1 MEVKIWQEK
10 ITIPTYEIGEAERN
24 PIFLEKRVYQGSSGV
39 VYPYPVVEKIY
50 DEPVDKEYNAVF
62 LENEYIKVMILPE
75 LGGRVQRAYDKI
87 KGRDFIYYNQVVKPA
102 LVGLTG
108 PWISGGIEINWPQ
121 HHRPSTYLPQD
132 FVLER
137 LPDGGATV
145 WVGERERMFH
155 QKGMAGYTLRPGQAR
170 LEIRGQ
176 VYNPNSTPQTFLWWA
191 NPAVKVNDDY
201 QSVFPPDVNA
211 VFDHGKRD
219 VSTFPIATGTYY
231 KVDYSAGVDISCY
244 KNIPVPTSYMA
255 VKSKY
260 DFVGGYENDTRAGV
274 LHVANHNVSPG
285 KKQWTWGNG
294 DFGRAWDRN
303 LTDEDGPYIE
313 LMTGMY
319 CDNQPDFTWLQP
331 FEEKNFT
338 QYFIPYR
345 ELGVV
350 KNACADLMMNI
361 EQDGEEAVLKLFAT
375 LRQSFDIKV
384 MQGEK
389 AVFEKKLELSPEEV
403 FEQRFKAN
411 VKECKLLI
419 CDEKGCQKLS
429 WQPEP
434 EAEKPVPDPAKAAL
448 PPAEVS
454 SVEQLFLTGHHIE
467 QYRHATFNATD
478 YYLEGLR
485 REPTDIRCNN
495 AMGLWLIRKGKFA
508 EAEKY
513 LRRAVATQTD
523 RNPNPYDGEPLFN
536 LGLALKYQGKN
547 DDAYESFYKACW
559 NAAWQ
564 GAGYLELARLSV
576 AEGEYD
582 RALYELDMSLARN
595 WHNATARHLKCA
607 VLRLMERGDEAA
619 ALATESL
626 GQDKLNTGCLYE
638 KMLAGECAVEE
649 FLTVMRGESHDYE
662 ELAVDYLKA
671 GLWSDCIALLEL
683 AVENCAAV
691 SPLVWYYMAY
701 AADKN
706 GDGQLAEKLAKMGEE
721 CCPDY
726 CFPNRLEDVQVLSR
740 IMALNPA
747 GGYAYYYL
755 GNLWYDKRQYDDAL
769 WCWERSAELLPE
781 YPIVRRNLALAYYN
795 KFNRSTDAVKVLEK
809 AFELNPKDSRIF
821 MELDQ
826 LYKRLNY
833 AYEQRLAN
841 FEANA
846 EIVALRDDLYLEQA
860 TLLNQLGRH
869 QEALD
874 MIAARKFHPWEGGEG
889 KVTAQ
894 YVICR
899 RELAKQYIACGK
911 AEDALRLL
919 DECREYPWN
928 LGEGKLPAAQENDI
942 DYFAGCACEVL
953 GDRARAERYF
963 NAAVK
968 GLDELGDAMYYND
981 QQPDKILYRGMA
993 MLKLGREN
1001 EAKALFE
1008 RFVAYGQEHMNDN
1021 VKIDYF
1027 AVSLPDLLI
1036 WEGDLNVRN
1045 KVHCNYMSGLGYLGL
1060 GDYEQASMALG
1071 KAYELDK
1078 NHQGVQYHLSMVQ
1091 EMKM

>member
-1 MEVKIWQEK
+1 MKEVEIWQERVS
-10 ITIPTYEIGEAERN
+10 IPTYEIGEAERN

-39 VYPYPVVEKIY
+39 VYPYPVVEKIC
-50 DEPVDKEYNAVF
+50 DQPTDKEYDAVF
-62 LENEYIKVMILPE
+62 LENEYLKVMILPE

-87 KGRDFIYYNQVVKPA
+87 KGRDFIYYNQVIKPA

-132 FVLER
+132 YVLER

-176 VYNPNSTPQTFLWWA
+176 VYNPTSMPQTFLWWA
-191 NPAVKVNDDY
+191 NPAVKVNDEY

-231 KVDYSAGVDISCY
+231 KVDYSAGVDISRY

-274 LHVANHNVSPG
+274 LHVADHNVSPG

-331 FEEKNFT
+331 FEEKTFT

-350 KNACADLMMNI
+350 KNACADVLMNI
-361 EQDGEEAVLKLFAT
+361 EQDGVEALMRLFAT
-375 LRQSFDIKV
+375 CAQRLRVTVWQKDVKVLDEEFDV
-384 MQGEK
+384 
-389 AVFEKKLELSPEEV
+389 SPEEV
-403 FEQRFKAN
+403 WERRFEAS
-411 VKECKLLI
+411 VSECRLEI
-419 CDEKGCQKLS
+419 TDDKGRKKLS
-429 WQPEP
+429 WSPEP
-434 EAEKPVPDPAKAAL
+434 AAEKPIPEPAKAAL
-448 PPAEVS
+448 APEQVG

-467 QYRHATFNATD
+467 QYRHATFSAAD

-495 AMGLWLIRKGKFA
+495 AMGLWLLRKGRFA

-513 LRRAVATQTD
+513 LRQAVATQTE

-536 LGLALKYQGKN
+536 LGLALKYQGKSSE
-547 DDAYESFYKACW
+547 AYEAFYKSCW

-576 AEGEYD
+576 GDGELE

-607 VLRLMERGDEAA
+607 VLRHLGRKDEAA
-619 ALATESL
+619 VLAHESL
-626 GQDKLNTGCLYE
+626 EQDRLNSGCMYE
-638 KMLAGECAVEE
+638 SALVGGEFGE
-649 FLTVMRGESHDYE
+649 FLEMMRGESHDYE
-662 ELAVDYLKA
+662 ELAVDYMKA
-671 GLWSDCIALLEL
+671 GLWDDCVALLEI
-683 AVENCAAV
+683 AVENCAKV
-691 SPLVWYYMAY
+691 SPMVWYYMAY
-701 AADKN
+701 ATDMK
-706 GDGQLAEKLAKMGEE
+706 GDGELAGKLLVMAEE
-721 CCPDY
+721 CNPEY
-726 CFPNRLEDVQVLSR
+726 CFPNRLEDVLVLDKAAR
-740 IMALNPA
+740 MNPQ
-747 GGYAYYYL
+747 GGYALCYL
-755 GNLWYDKRQYDDAL
+755 GNLWYDKRQYDNAL
-769 WCWERSAELLPE
+769 ACWERSAELLSD
-781 YPIVRRNLALAYYN
+781 YPIVRRNLALAYFN
-795 KFNRSTDAVKVLEK
+795 KFGREQDAVAMLER
-809 AFELNPKDSRIF
+809 AFELNTNDARIF

-833 AYEQRLAN
+833 PYEQRLTA
-841 FEANA
+841 FETHADV
-846 EIVALRDDLYLEQA
+846 VAMRDDLYLEQA

-869 QEALD
+869 DEAMA
-874 MIAARKFHPWEGGEG
+874 MISARKFHPWEGGEG

-899 RELAKQYIACGK
+899 RELAKSHVSRGEGK
-911 AEDALRLL
+911 EALRLL
-919 DECREYPWN
+919 EECRTYPWN

-942 DYFAGCACEVL
+942 DYFAGCACEL
-953 GDRARAERYF
+953 LDDRSGAEHYF
-963 NAAVK
+963 NAAIK

-981 QQPDKILYRGMA
+981 QQPDKIFYRGMA
-993 MLKLGREN
+993 MKKMGREE
-1001 EAKALFE
+1001 EAARLFE
-1008 RFVAYGQEHMNDN
+1008 RFVAYGREHMNDN

-1036 WEGDLNVRN
+1036 WEGDLNKRN
-1045 KVHCNYMSGLGYLGL
+1045 RVHCHYMSGLGYFGL
-1060 GDYEQASMALG
+1060 GDNKRAAEELKA
-1071 KAYELDK
+1071 AYELDR
-1078 NHQGVQYHLSMVQ
+1078 NHQGVQYHLAMV
-1091 EMKM
+1091 ESA